1 MRIVRWSAPLLL
13 VLAATPAFAHH
24 SLANYDSSREVA
36 LAGEV
41 ETFSF
46 TNPHPFLVVAAK
58 GERWKLEMDNLFEL
72 ADAGLTK
79 DSFRPGDKVTARAWP
94 DRGGARTAYLRRLER
109 ASDGLLYEQ
118 IGTSPRVTK
127 APK

>member
-1 MRIVRWSAPLLL
+1 MTRPTSPPLLL
-13 VLAATPAFAHH
+13 ALAIATPAFAHH
-24 SLANYDSSREVA
+24 SLANYDSSRDVT
-36 LAGEV
+36 LAGVV

-72 ADAGLTK
+72 VDAGLTR

-109 ASDGLLYEQ
+109 SGDGLLVEQ
-118 IGTSPRVTK
+118 VGSSPRVTRPAK
-127 APK
+127 